1 MWRHSRQAAH
11 VDDERIDT
19 TAGLLPVGSLEV
31 VNSNEISIPLILV
44 IGRSWFP
51 VGQLSSP
58 EAYSEVDIPFV

>member
-31 VNSNEISIPLILV
+31 VISNEISIPLILV
-44 IGRSWFP
+44 IGRS
-51 VGQLSSP
+51 
-58 EAYSEVDIPFV
+58 